1 MKANELLYW
10 MSHLGEG
17 TWESFKNAVAQL
29 AQPDERREEVLD
41 RLITRTRFRLSDIGS
56 VTFSADQRRHWQVI
70 DPVLA
75 SFTENPDRGVLCGGR
90 SPALIQLLNSV
101 AASEQCT
108 IEIRPR
114 PNLPDL
120 IGVIGKPAA
129 LNRVAYA
136 CHVGRAT
143 DFAEEMIRK
152 FVPISAQLNLAP
164 SRELMI
170 GWKRQYFDLNSK
182 QWTANPI
189 ARTACECISQYGRR
203 KTFLQVSKKKTVEL
217 PRREA
222 IYAAASLARAP
233 IVSYDSVSQDL
244 RVPARAPLPEICAR
258 LACISSENVG
268 DLSDGTVRYSPVPHR
283 VARLILASLGQP
295 AT

>member
-1 MKANELLYW
+1 MKGNELLYW

-29 AQPDERREEVLD
+29 AQPDERLEEVLGD
-41 RLITRTRFRLSDIGS
+41 LVTRTRFRLSDIGS
-56 VTFSADQRRHWQVI
+56 VTFSADNRRRWQVI

-75 SFTENPDRGVLCGGR
+75 SFTENPNRGVLCGGR

-101 AASEQCT
+101 AGSEQCT
-108 IEIRPR
+108 IETRPR

-120 IGVIGKPAA
+120 IAVIGTPAA
-129 LNRVAYA
+129 LNKVADA
-136 CHVGRAT
+136 CQVKRAT
-143 DFAEEMIRK
+143 DFAEEMISK
-152 FVPISAQLNLAP
+152 FVPISQQLSLAP
-164 SRELMI
+164 SGQLMI
-170 GWKRQYFDLNSK
+170 GWKRQYFDLDSK

-203 KTFLQVSKKKTVEL
+203 KTFLQVSKKKIVEL

-233 IVSYDSVSQDL
+233 IVSYDSVSQGL

-268 DLSDGTVRYSPVPHR
+268 DLSNGTVRYSPVPRR

>member
-29 AQPDERREEVLD
+29 AQLEERQEEVLD
-41 RLITRTRFRLSDIGS
+41 HLITRTRFRFSDIGS
-56 VTFSADQRRHWQVI
+56 VTFSADNRRRWQVI

-75 SFTENPDRGVLCGGR
+75 SFSENPDRGVLCGGR

-101 AASEQCT
+101 ARSEQCT

-120 IGVIGKPAA
+120 IGVIGTPVA
-129 LNRVAYA
+129 LNKVANA
-136 CHVGRAT
+136 CQVRRAV

-152 FVPISAQLNLAP
+152 FVPISEQLSRAP

-170 GWKRQYFDLNSK
+170 GWKRQYFDLDSK

-203 KTFLQVSKKKTVEL
+203 KTFLQVRKKMIVEL

-222 IYAAASLARAP
+222 IYAAASLARTP
-233 IVSYDSVSQDL
+233 IISYDSVSQGL
-244 RVPARAPLPEICAR
+244 FVPARAPLPEICAR
-258 LACISSENVG
+258 LACISAENVG
-268 DLSDGTVRYSPVPHR
+268 DLSNGTVRYSPVPRR

>member
-1 MKANELLYW
+1 MKGNELLYW

-29 AQPDERREEVLD
+29 AEPDEKKEEVLGD
-41 RLITRTRFRLSDIGS
+41 LITRTRFRLSDIGS
-56 VTFSADQRRHWQVI
+56 VTFSADKRRRWQVL

-75 SFTENPDRGVLCGGR
+75 SFTEKPDRGVLCGGR
-90 SPALIQLLNSV
+90 SPALIQLFDSV
-101 AASEQCT
+101 AKNEECL
-108 IEIRPR
+108 IEIRLR
-114 PNLPDL
+114 PSLPDL
-120 IGVIGKPAA
+120 IVVTGTPAA
-129 LNRVAYA
+129 LNKVAYA
-136 CHVGRAT
+136 CHVRRAV
-143 DFAEEMIRK
+143 DFADEAIRQ
-152 FVPISAQLNLAP
+152 FVPIAGQLSAAP

-203 KTFLQVSKKKTVEL
+203 KTFLQVSKKKIIEL

-233 IVSYDSVSQDL
+233 IVSYDSSSQDL
-244 RVPARAPLPEICAR
+244 RVPAKAPLPEICAR
-258 LACISSENVG
+258 LACISCENVG
-268 DLSDGTVRYSPVPHR
+268 DMSNGTVRYGPVPRR

-295 AT
+295 AA

>member
-1 MKANELLYW
+1 MKGNELLYW

-17 TWESFKNAVAQL
+17 TWESFKNAVAEL
-29 AQPDERREEVLD
+29 AQPDERREEVLGD
-41 RLITRTRFRLSDIGS
+41 LVTRTRFRLSDIGS
-56 VTFSADQRRHWQVI
+56 VTFSADQRRRWRVI

-90 SPALIQLLNSV
+90 SPALMQLLNAV
-101 AASEQCT
+101 AKSEQCT

-120 IGVIGKPAA
+120 ISVIATPAA
-129 LNRVAYA
+129 LDKVADA
-136 CHVGRAT
+136 CHVRRAA
-143 DFAEEMIRK
+143 DFAEEMIRT
-152 FVPISAQLNLAP
+152 FVPISAQLSLAP
-164 SRELMI
+164 SGKLMI
-170 GWKRQYFDLNSK
+170 GWKRQYFDLDSR

-203 KTFLQVSKKKTVEL
+203 KTFLQVSNTKILEL

-233 IVSYDSVSQDL
+233 IVSYDPVSQDL

-258 LACISSENVG
+258 LACISCEHIG
-268 DLSDGTVRYSPVPHR
+268 DLSNGTVRYSPVPRR

-295 AT
+295 AA